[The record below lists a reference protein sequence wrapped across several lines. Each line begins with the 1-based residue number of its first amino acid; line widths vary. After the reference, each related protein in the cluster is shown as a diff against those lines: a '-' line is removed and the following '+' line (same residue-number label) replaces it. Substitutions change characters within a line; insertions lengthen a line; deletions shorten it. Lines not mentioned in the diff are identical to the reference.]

1 MMTRLRYHE
10 LVSGANL
17 ATPITKYDSER
28 MKGGSYPRPVLSPLT
43 IAVIRALRAWRIYH
57 GTR

>member
-10 LVSGANL
+10 LVSGANIYI
-17 ATPITKYDSER
+17 TPYESQ
-28 MKGGSYPRPVLSPLT
+28 MYKGGSYPKPVLRPIV
-43 IAVIRALRAWRIYH
+43 IAVHMALRAWSQYN